1 MKCVYVCVG
10 GLLLGSRTFC
20 SSFCSSTFC
29 SSFCSKSSWLGSYL
43 VKEFWDTGSK
53 PNQSFL
59 FSQMFNSFLYIISK
73 EF

>member
-10 GLLLGSRTFC
+10 GLLLGSRRNRLFVL
-20 SSFCSSTFC
+20 S
-29 SSFCSKSSWLGSYL
+29 LLVGVL
-43 VKEFWDTGSK
+43 VKEFGDTGSK